1 MTEHEKELIHFIHNS
16 SHPEKALEIA
26 IAVITEYLRLLE
38 SSPEPSPDSSQ
49 EPA

>member
-16 SHPEKALEIA
+16 SNPEKALEIA